1 MGMNMM
7 EMIMSAA
14 GGQAPQQLG
23 SQFGL
28 NEQQSQSALAALLP
42 AISSGLKQN
51 SASPQGL
58 AGLLGALQNGS
69 HDQYLE
75 NPANLGRP
83 EAVAEGNGILGHLF
97 GSKDV
102 SRAVAGRASEQSG
115 VPVDILKKMLPMV
128 AMMAMGSLGKQT
140 QGAGMFNQAQGQSG
154 GGLQGMIAQMAMQ
167 QLTGGGQ
174 SKGGLGGLLGGLL
187 GGGGARRQQ
196 QQMQQQAN
204 QAHQSG
210 LGMLGK
216 MLDADGDGSSMD
228 DILGMLM
235 KR

>member
-7 EMIMSAA
+7 DMIMKAA
-14 GGQAPQQLG
+14 GGQAPQQIG
-23 SQFGL
+23 QQFVL
-28 NEQQSQSALAALLP
+28 NQQQSQSAISALLP
-42 AISSGLKQN
+42 AISTAMKQN
-51 SASPQGL
+51 TNNPQGL

-69 HDQYLE
+69 HDQYLD
-75 NPANLGRP
+75 NPAQLNQP
-83 EAVAEGNGILGHLF
+83 QATTEGNAILGHLF

-102 SRAVAGRASEQSG
+102 SRAVAGHAAQKSG
-115 VPVDILKKMLPMV
+115 VGADILKKMLPMV

-140 QGAGMFNQAQGQSG
+140 RGAGMFSQAAG
-154 GGLQGMIAQMAMQ
+154 GGMQGMIAQMAMQ
-167 QLTGGGQ
+167 QLTGGA

-187 GGGGARRQQ
+187 GGGARRQQ
-196 QQMQQQAN
+196 VQMQRQASS
-204 QAHQSG
+204 AHQQG
-210 LGMLGK
+210 LGMLGN